1 MPVELKLVD
10 GGGGQTGRDDQVE
23 DSFIAWQNA
32 SELALDAFE
41 SLIRAARRQA
51 VDRNLLEALLRH
63 LDPDAFDIK
72 PTEPYTA
79 EAMLAV
85 AERAGLTPGS
95 SRPELPEGH
104 GEPAGRRVHLID
116 HPGQWAP
123 FEESFLTEGVPMHL
137 CWSP

>member
-1 MPVELKLVD
+1 MD

-23 DSFIAWQNA
+23 DSFIAWQDD
-32 SELALDAFE
+32 SGLALDAFE
-41 SLIRAARRQA
+41 GVIRSARRRA
-51 VDRNLLEALLRH
+51 VDRNVVEKLLRH

-72 PTEPYTA
+72 PTEPCTA

-95 SRPELPEGH
+95 SRPELPEGQ
-104 GEPAGRRVHLID
+104 GEPVGRRAHLID

-123 FEESFLTEGVPMHL
+123 FEESFLTEGVPTHL